1 MRFGQAELKVNFD
14 KGKGWQ
20 KAPIIDTNPFSGYKL
35 MYGDWL
41 EVKGTRWR
49 YPLRNQQHIYIG
61 RNSNSQIRL
70 TDPAADNVQ
79 AVIYW
84 DRGRYRIN
92 NLSATRPTLVNG
104 RVITSQR
111 LGNGNTIQVGYTKLI
126 FRSRHIAKNKHR

>member
-1 MRFGQAELKVNFD
+1 MFSADFTPVFLLFVFVSGIVLVILILTKPQGSGSMRFGQAELKVNFD

-70 TDPAADNVQ
+70 TTQ
-79 AVIYW
+79 
-84 DRGRYRIN
+84 R
-92 NLSATRPTLVNG
+92 L
-104 RVITSQR
+104 ITSR
-111 LGNGNTIQVGYTKLI
+111 LSFTGIEDVIASII
-126 FRSRHIAKNKHR
+126 FPPQDPRS